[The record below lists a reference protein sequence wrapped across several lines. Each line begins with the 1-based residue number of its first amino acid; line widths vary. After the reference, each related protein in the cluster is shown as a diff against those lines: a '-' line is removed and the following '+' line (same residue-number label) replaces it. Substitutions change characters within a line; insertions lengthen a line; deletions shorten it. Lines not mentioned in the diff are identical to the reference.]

1 MYFFEY
7 GPAFL
12 MILDLIFC
20 PLFKC
25 ALAKLT
31 DRTCSFLVDV
41 INILTSNAFGAQKN
55 RQYS

>member
-1 MYFFEY
+1 MGLHFNDF
-7 GPAFL
+7 GFDFL
-12 MILDLIFC
+12 

-25 ALAKLT
+25 ALAKLA

>member
-1 MYFFEY
+1 
-7 GPAFL
+7 